1 MGLLRV
7 IPFLLTAVVV
17 GELGAFGGTTNTATD
32 LKAPELQQVLGA
44 SDGGSIP
51 HSALLLSAQAA
62 YDAGK
67 VDEGRKFALQFIQE
81 NESLLQI
88 IEDRKTE
95 KHDTREL
102 LRYMIATEP
111 DGVRHGLSL
120 SISRLSQIA
129 WKIYNMSA
137 DEKLDTLGTVGR
149 ALAFRRNA
157 MQSRAISVLSDSL
170 LRLSS
175 KLSSADQNLLL
186 GFADKKSDLFFRMGQ
201 ALDALASRWG
211 TCEDRALD
219 ISRSIDRFIATG
231 RFYDDNREEGRTL
244 SAFIE
249 RERGEQIRKE
259 VIFTRENA
267 ALGVATALAVAEV
280 GCAFATGGLCAAA
293 APGLWGTTMTIV
305 RGGARVYAAVS
316 ATADI
321 TDRFRFDGAL
331 GTVSSFGFWV
341 DLLVIASV
349 TPRPTMAMMK
359 WAPQIPGA
367 SAWINQGLSHFQPGL
382 ALALAQHQSGYLLM
396 VGGTGYGIWQ
406 MKYADRISHELGLK
420 GVNITAVEV
429 RRKGAVSI
437 ALAMVGGLTM
447 YHEYRKG
454 VALYGDEYE
463 KMMAPATAGSALKR
477 VGAQLAKLMPWNP
490 PVSFIRNIRQW
501 TDAPVLNS
509 FRALGNLGAIG
520 YNILFWTNT
529 TLLGVAYGDWSFN
542 EKAAPLPDLKE
553 GEIALVLNGFADT
566 DLLYYGFASEYAVR
580 RESAK
585 YGERLYR
592 ARFGSPAELISQIE
606 AFGKIGK
613 IRYLAI
619 ETHGL
624 PGRLYA
630 QAPGPEGGSE
640 FIDAKYMQDNAAKI
654 SVIMKTALAP
664 NTNVRLVSCL
674 VGTNFDK
681 PEVYQRK
688 NGERIEYPKDPGDQF
703 MKAFGSIFMVNGGTV
718 DSSRRMILGAD
729 ALYGSFFNDQLE
741 SLMESPA
748 TRAMLNKQAETLK
761 IRLLANPALA
771 LLNEDSSKM
780 TDDEKADV
788 SGQVILEI
796 LDHLKATYGSW
807 NPMDWQIYE
816 VVRVY
821 GIKVAGG
828 PLSEKHRRDVFPAQP

>member
-1 MGLLRV
+1 M
-7 IPFLLTAVVV
+7 VV
-17 GELGAFGGTTNTATD
+17 GELGAFGGTTNTVTD
-32 LKAPELQQVLGA
+32 LKAQELQQVLGA
-44 SDGGSIP
+44 TESGSIP
-51 HSALLLSAQAA
+51 HSSLLLSAKTA
-62 YDAGK
+62 YDAGN

-88 IEDRKTE
+88 IEDQKTE

-102 LRYMIATEP
+102 LRYMIATQPE
-111 DGVRHGLSL
+111 GVRHGLSL
-120 SISRLSQIA
+120 SITRLSQIA
-129 WKIYNMSA
+129 WKIYTSSTE
-137 DEKLDTLGTVGR
+137 EKLDTLGTIGR
-149 ALAFRRNA
+149 TLAFRRNA
-157 MQSRAISVLSDSL
+157 MQGRAISALSDSL
-170 LRLSS
+170 LRLSA
-175 KLSSADQNLLL
+175 KLSSADQALLL
-186 GFADKKSDLFFRMGQ
+186 GFADKKGDLFFRLGQ

-231 RFYDDNREEGRTL
+231 RFYESNREEGRTL

-280 GCAFATGGLCAAA
+280 GCAFATGGLCLAA
-293 APGLWGTTMTIV
+293 APGLMGTTMTIV
-305 RGGARVYAAVS
+305 RGGARAYAAVS
-316 ATADI
+316 AVADI

-367 SAWINQGLSHFQPGL
+367 GAWINQGLSHFRPGL

-406 MKYADRISHELGLK
+406 MKYAERISREMALK
-420 GVNITAVEV
+420 GIEISALDV

-447 YHEYRKG
+447 YYEYRKG
-454 VALYGDEYE
+454 VALYGEEYE
-463 KMMAPATAGSALKR
+463 KMMAPARAGTALKR

-490 PVSFIRNIRQW
+490 PVSFVRNIRQW

-509 FRALGNLGAIG
+509 LRALGNLGAIG

-542 EKAAPLPDLKE
+542 EKAAPLPDLKD

-580 RESAK
+580 RESEK
-585 YGERLYR
+585 YGASLYR
-592 ARFGSPAELISQIE
+592 ARFGSPAEMISQIE

-640 FIDAKYMQDNAAKI
+640 FMDAKYMQENSAKI
-654 SVIMKTALAP
+654 SGIMKAALARD
-664 NTNVRLVSCL
+664 TNVRLVSCL
-674 VGTNFDK
+674 VGANFDQA
-681 PEVYQRK
+681 EVYQRK
-688 NGERIEYPKDPGDQF
+688 NGEKIAYPKDAGDRF

-741 SLMESPA
+741 SLMENPA

-761 IRLLANPALA
+761 TRLLANPALA
-771 LLNEDSSKM
+771 LLNEDPSKVS
-780 TDDEKADV
+780 DDDKEGAKGEV
-788 SGQVILEI
+788 VMEI
-796 LDHLKATYGSW
+796 FEHLKATYGSW
-807 NPMDWQIYE
+807 NPTDWQIYE
-816 VVRVY
+816 VIRVY
-821 GIKVAGG
+821 GMKVAGG